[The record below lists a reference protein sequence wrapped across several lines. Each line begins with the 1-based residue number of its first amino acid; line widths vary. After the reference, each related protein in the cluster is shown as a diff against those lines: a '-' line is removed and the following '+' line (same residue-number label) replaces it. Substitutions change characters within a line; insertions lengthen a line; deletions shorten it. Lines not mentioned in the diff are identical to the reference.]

1 MEWMEWVEMAAA
13 ARVAQRRRGDG
24 AAVPGISGAS
34 IWRYERGYCS
44 RLEQL
49 ELWARGLGLD
59 VAVAEEAWRT
69 RYERESP

>member
-13 ARVAQRRRGDG
+13 ARVAQRRRGAG

-34 IWRYERGYCS
+34 IWRYERGHCS

-49 ELWARGLGLD
+49 DLWAAAFDLDID
-59 VAVAEEAWRT
+59 VAVAAWHT
-69 RYERESP
+69 RYEPESP